1 MAQEKRKKTK
11 NAGKRFEEN
20 WRDSI
25 PSDVVY
31 HRLRDASQSFY
42 KSEKSRFTLR
52 NPFDCMLYHYPYLFC
67 LELKSTG
74 SGRISYEVSKY
85 ESGMIHYHQI
95 QGLQKLSHYDGVIA
109 GFLFNFRHRDGSET
123 CYYQSI
129 DDFLQMIH
137 GSEKKSFNELDMKS
151 RNALVVKSKKKRV
164 NFVYDVDQFILD
176 VVELYKVSK
185 ANKDDGEMETRDD
198 EK

>member
-1 MAQEKRKKTK
+1 MAQIKKKKTK
-11 NAGKRFEEN
+11 NVGKRFEEN

-25 PSDVVY
+25 PADVVY

-42 KSEKSRFTLR
+42 QSEKSRFTLR
-52 NPFDCMLYHYPYLFC
+52 NPFDCMLYYYPYLFC

-95 QGLQKLSHYDGVIA
+95 QGLQKLSRYDGVIA

-123 CYYQSI
+123 CYYQNI
-129 DDFLQMIH
+129 DNFLQMIR
-137 GSEKKSFNELDMKS
+137 GSEKKSFNESDMKKH
-151 RNALVVKSKKKRV
+151 NALVVKSKKKRV
-164 NFVYDVDQFILD
+164 NFVYDVGQFILD
-176 VVELYKVSK
+176 TIALYQC
-185 ANKDDGEMETRDD
+185 NKENEENGEMETRLND
-198 EK
+198 